1 MRIIADLHIH
11 SRFSR
16 ACSRDMEVE
25 SLARWAKIKGVN
37 LLGTGDFT
45 HPTYLADLKKKLN
58 PLGNGLFQLRQGE
71 PEVAFMLTVEVT
83 NIYHQAQRLR
93 KIHTLIF
100 APSFAVVDKLN
111 ARLSRQ
117 GNLAA
122 DGRPTF
128 TCSARDLLHIVLD
141 TAPECFFV
149 PAHAWT
155 PWFSVFG
162 SNSGFD
168 SLAECFGEEVCHIK
182 ALETGL
188 SSDPEMNWRLSA
200 LDDLALISNSD
211 AHSPRK
217 IAREATV
224 LDCEMSYDSVMA
236 AITSHNPAQFLFTI
250 EFFPAEGKYHFDG
263 HRNCNVLL
271 SPAQTTEVKGICPQ
285 CGRKLTVGVMNRV
298 NALAD
303 RKEGYIPT
311 RRIPGKHL
319 IPLEEI
325 IAEALGKKPGTKGVE
340 NEYQKL
346 IHHFGW
352 ELRILLD
359 LDEKELSGFIPPRI
373 LTGIMNMRQGK
384 VKILPGYDGVFG
396 KLSLFA
402 QEEAEPAKL
411 TKPVTGTKQLSLFDR

>member
-16 ACSRDMEVE
+16 ACSREMEVE

-37 LLGTGDFT
+37 LLGSGDFT
-45 HPTYLADLKKKLN
+45 HPTYLADLKKKLR

-71 PEVAFMLTVEVT
+71 PDGHFMLTVEVT
-83 NIYHQAQRLR
+83 NIYHQAGRLH

-100 APSFAVVDKLN
+100 APSFEAVDKLN
-111 ARLSRQ
+111 AKLCRQ
-117 GNLAA
+117 GDLAV
-122 DGRPTF
+122 DGRPTL

-141 TAPECFFV
+141 TAPECFLV

-168 SLAECFGEEVCHIK
+168 SLEECFGEDVRHLR

-200 LDDLALISNSD
+200 LDGIALISNSD

-224 LDCEMSYDSVMA
+224 LDCKMSYDSVIEAM
-236 AITSHNPAQFLFTI
+236 TSHDPARFLFTI
-250 EFFPAEGKYHFDG
+250 EFFPEEGKYHFDG

-271 SPAQTTEVKGICPQ
+271 SPTQTMKTKGICPQ
-285 CGRKLTVGVMNRV
+285 CGRKLTVGVMYRV

-303 RKEGYIPT
+303 REEGYVPAQ
-311 RRIPGKHL
+311 RISSRHL

-325 IAEALGKKPGTKGVE
+325 IAEALGKKPGTRGVE
-340 NEYQKL
+340 SEYQKL
-346 IHHFGW
+346 IDHFGS

-359 LDEKELSGFIPPRI
+359 LDEKELAGFTPPRI
-373 LTGIMNMRQGK
+373 LKGIMNMRQSK
-384 VKILPGYDGVFG
+384 VKISPGYDGVYG
-396 KLSLFA
+396 KISLFA
-402 QEEAEPAKL
+402 DEEAEPAKL
-411 TKPVTGTKQLSLFDR
+411 TRPTTEAKQLSLFDT

>member
-1 MRIIADLHIH
+1 MRIIADLHMH

-25 SLARWAKIKGVN
+25 SLTRWAKIKGVN

-45 HPTYLADLKKKLN
+45 HPTYLADLKKKLR

-71 PEVAFMLTVEVT
+71 PDGRFMLTVEVT
-83 NIYHQAQRLR
+83 NIYHQARRLR

-100 APSFAVVDKLN
+100 APSFEAVDRLN
-111 ARLSRQ
+111 AKLCRQ

-141 TAPECFFV
+141 TAPECFLA
-149 PAHAWT
+149 PAHVWT

-168 SLAECFGEEVCHIK
+168 SLEECFGEDVRHIK

-200 LDDLALISNSD
+200 LDGIALISNSD

-224 LDCEMSYDSVMA
+224 LDCEMSYDSVIDAM
-236 AITSHNPAQFLFTI
+236 TSHDPARFLFTI
-250 EFFPAEGKYHFDG
+250 EFFPEEGKYHFDG

-271 SPAQTTEVKGICPQ
+271 SPAQTMKAKGICPQ
-285 CGRKLTVGVMNRV
+285 CGRKLTVGVMHRV
-298 NALAD
+298 NTLAD
-303 RKEGYIPT
+303 REEGYVPA
-311 RRIPGKHL
+311 RRIPSQHL

-325 IAEALGKKPGTKGVE
+325 IAEALGRKPGTKEVAS
-340 NEYQKL
+340 EYQKL
-346 IHHFGW
+346 IDRFGS

-359 LDEKELSGFIPPRI
+359 LDEKELSGFTPPRI
-373 LTGIMNMRQGK
+373 LKGIMNMHQGK
-384 VKILPGYDGVFG
+384 VKISPGYDGVYG
-396 KLSLFA
+396 TVSLFA
-402 QEEAEPAKL
+402 EEEVEPAKL
-411 TKPVTGTKQLSLFDR
+411 TKPTAEAKQLSLFDT